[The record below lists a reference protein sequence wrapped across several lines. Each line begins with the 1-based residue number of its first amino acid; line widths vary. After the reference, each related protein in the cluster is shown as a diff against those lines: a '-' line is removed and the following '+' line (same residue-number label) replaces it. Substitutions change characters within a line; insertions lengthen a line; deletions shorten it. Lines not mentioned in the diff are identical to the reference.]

1 MTGPFK
7 PNILD
12 KEFEKFVE
20 SPTRPNM
27 PAVETVA
34 TIAGNS
40 ASNPI
45 YVNTVNGG
53 GSSTG
58 GQLLEKVPIT
68 VTSGQL
74 STWIP
79 VVTTMVNRIA
89 DVTVFNQLDNTEV
102 MIDWRITGGGSG
114 VEIKTKN
121 ANTYTV
127 HVEGYNI

>member
-20 SPTRPNM
+20 SPTRANM
-27 PAVETVA
+27 PAVETV
-34 TIAGNS
+34 TTLAGNS
-40 ASNPI
+40 PSNPI
-45 YVNTVNGG
+45 YVSGTSG
-53 GSSTG
+53 GSSNG

-68 VTSGQL
+68 ITSGQL
-74 STWIP
+74 NTWIT

-89 DVTVFNQLDNTEV
+89 DVTVFNQVDNTEV
-102 MIDWRITGGGSG
+102 VIDWRITGGGTG